1 MDTFLWRVKK
11 EEEEKKINN
20 ILYSYRGC
28 KEMEEGIF
36 RISAST
42 ILLLGRKYF
51 AERREEEKK

>member
-1 MDTFLWRVKK
+1 MKK

-36 RISAST
+36 RISASM